1 MEHGPSVLFHLL
13 GFEIT
18 SEITT
23 MWGIMVFLI
32 IMSLVVTRKLKLIP
46 SGLQNILELGIEAL
60 LNFFSDLMGEKK
72 ARKFLPLLA
81 SLFVIILVSNYSGL
95 LPASGMITGLK
106 APTSNINTTIGLALI
121 VFFTTHFVGIKERG
135 KDYFKGFIEPVPI
148 LLPLNIIEELVKP
161 LSLSLRL
168 YGNIFG
174 EEMVILSL
182 FAMVPLFIPLPMM
195 FLSLLF
201 GLIQAFVFTLLAAI
215 YINTATEGH

>member
-182 FAMVPLFIPLPMM
+182 FAMVPLFLPLPMM